1 MKYNLNK
8 MNFDSFFKFILL
20 IFIGYFLY
28 LLTVITMQI
37 KNNSEIG
44 RYRFDTET
52 HFLIDT
58 KTGKIARVK
67 NIR

>member
-8 MNFDSFFKFILL
+8 ISFHSFFKFMLL

-28 LLTVITMQI
+28 LLTVITMQV

-44 RYRFDTET
+44 RYRFDTALT
-52 HFLIDT
+52 S
-58 KTGKIARVK
+58 
-67 NIR
+67 

>member
-1 MKYNLNK
+1 MKYNFNK
-8 MNFDSFFKFILL
+8 ISFHSFFKFMLL

-28 LLTVITMQI
+28 LLTVITMQV

-44 RYRFDTET
+44 RYRFDTDT

-58 KTGKIARVK
+58 KTGKIVRVK
-67 NIR
+67 NIQ